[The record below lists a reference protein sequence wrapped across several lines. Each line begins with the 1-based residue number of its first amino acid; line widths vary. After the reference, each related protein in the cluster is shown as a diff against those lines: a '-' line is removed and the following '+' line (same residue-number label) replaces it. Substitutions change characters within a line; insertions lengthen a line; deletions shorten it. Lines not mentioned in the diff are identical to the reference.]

1 MLTTKWNGIAR
12 DSSRWVVCTHGA
24 SLQVEGLDALAMD
37 PADFY
42 GVRGAGFTSLRR
54 ELGWLPGEPHPREES
69 LTRAIG
75 ASLLR
80 LDDPDRLRA
89 TAQLCGTGK
98 RWRPLPD
105 ALALLW
111 QASAWRDEL
120 RQLLH
125 LLAERT
131 ERRLH
136 PLPWALPVPLRV
148 HGRYSRAEIEAA
160 FGILT
165 GDAPWIH
172 REGVLWHEP
181 SQCDLLFVT
190 LNKSESLFSPTTRY
204 RDLALGPALFHWE
217 SQSTTT
223 AASPTGQRYIH
234 HEARGSRVLLYFFAE
249 ACGDVREHRRE
260 GGRAGGVTEP
270 FRCLGFARYVSHEGE
285 RPMAIRWRLERA
297 IPAAW
302 MQGMGLAV

>member
-1 MLTTKWNGIAR
+1 VWWSWAS
-12 DSSRWVVCTHGA
+12 SSRWFHEQSTETIRRP
-24 SLQVEGLDALAMD
+24 QPLAEVHTFG
-37 PADFY
+37 P
-42 GVRGAGFTSLRR
+42 GAG
-54 ELGWLPGEPHPREES
+54 
-69 LTRAIG
+69 
-75 ASLLR
+75 LLH

-89 TAQLCGTGK
+89 TAAALAAPSPPDPEQLGERERRKWLMLTTQLCGTGK

-111 QASAWRDEL
+111 QASAWRHEL
-120 RQLLH
+120 HQLLH

-131 ERRLH
+131 DRRLH

-148 HGRYSRAEIEAA
+148 HGRYSRAEILAA

-181 SQCDLLFVT
+181 SHTNLLFIT
-190 LNKSESLFSPTTRY
+190 LNKSEALFSPSTRY
-204 RDLALGPALFHWE
+204 RDLALGPSLFHWE

-223 AASPTGQRYIH
+223 AASPTGQRYIQ
-234 HEARGSRVLLYFFAE
+234 HEAWGSRVLLF
-249 ACGDVREHRRE
+249 VREHRRE

-270 FRCLGFARYVSHEGE
+270 FRCLRFARYESHEGE
-285 RPMAIRWRLERA
+285 RILF
-297 IPAAW
+297 
-302 MQGMGLAV
+302 VH